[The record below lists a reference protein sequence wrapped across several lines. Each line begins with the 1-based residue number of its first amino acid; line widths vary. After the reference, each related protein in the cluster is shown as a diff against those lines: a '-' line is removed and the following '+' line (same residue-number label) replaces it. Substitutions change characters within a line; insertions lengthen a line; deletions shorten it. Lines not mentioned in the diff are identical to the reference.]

1 MNEQEYRERRKSER
15 ILEWREQIIPR
26 VGEAV
31 YKRMR
36 KSFYSSNEYPDQNCA
51 GLVAYLLGFRDH
63 PIRLHT
69 DSFMEEILAKHP
81 HERIALT
88 DGQHLPEE
96 WRRANISVYRESLTQ
111 RIPGHI
117 ALLIRIY
124 GRPYEFN
131 CKPGTHPLFEPLPR
145 VNGIYPLELY
155 HLLSKI

>member
-1 MNEQEYRERRKSER
+1 MNEQEYRERKKSER
-15 ILEWREQIIPR
+15 ILEWREQIIPC
-26 VGEAV
+26 VGDAV

-36 KSFYSSNEYPDQNCA
+36 TSFHSHAESPNQNCA
-51 GLVAYLLGFRDH
+51 GLVAYLLGFRDQ
-63 PIRLHT
+63 PTFLFT
-69 DSFMEEILAKHP
+69 DHFMEEILAEHP

-124 GRPYEFN
+124 GKPYEFS
-131 CKPGTHPLFEPLPR
+131 CTPGTHPLFEPLPA
-145 VNGIYPLELY
+145 
-155 HLLSKI
+155 